1 MNQHLRKLVQKYRSI
16 RGLNF
21 PQLAEMAGYKNTI
34 EWANKICNFER
45 EGVGG
50 DDMIGR
56 ILEAL
61 KVDPVEVRLA
71 VEKDTEEWETWADE
85 TIPMQMIVH
94 YFGAIIHIH
103 KMPDEA
109 SSSREAAIK
118 YGRLYAIM
126 RKVRVCLI
134 VSRRE
139 SVWISTEGE
148 TRISL
153 TRPGVPNFP
162 YASIGGKKFIWGSKS
177 DQFEPCVLKN

>member
-1 MNQHLRKLVQKYRSI
+1 MNKHLRKLVQKRRSMY
-16 RGLNF
+16 GLNF
-21 PQLAEMAGYKNTI
+21 PRLAELAGYRNTI
-34 EWANKICNFER
+34 KWANRICNFER
-45 EGVGG
+45 EGVGE

-56 ILEAL
+56 ILDAL

-85 TIPMQMIVH
+85 PIPMQMIVH

-109 SSSREAAIK
+109 CSTREAAID
-118 YGRLYAIM
+118 YGILYAVA

-139 SVWISTEGE
+139 SVWISAEGE
-148 TRISL
+148 TRVSL

-162 YASIGGKKFIWGSKS
+162 YASIGGKKFIWGSRS